1 MTFNLKSLCCFCSVM
16 IMLCVAPVSASTQAK
31 AGDPVPLQVEKWE
44 VLDIDLVTQAT
55 TQNPFVAQ
63 VNAYFTHQA
72 TGKKQT
78 VPIVFNGEHHWL
90 LRFSAAQIGDWHYQI
105 EGDVPELN
113 GVKGLVQ
120 VVANDDPSNHGAM
133 VLSPD
138 NKQAF
143 AYEDGSEY
151 FLLGYELDWLFA
163 LDYSNDKDT
172 PKSEHLLSRIK
183 EHGFNHVVMNVYAH
197 DVSWQK
203 DPKLA
208 AHPEH
213 EFGGRQDIYPFLGS
227 NEHPDFSGLNV
238 AFFQKL
244 DRSIQLLHDKRMVS
258 HLMIYVWN
266 KMVSWPDMNSD
277 ADNMYFDY
285 VVKRYQAFPNIVW
298 DISKEALFYGRAD
311 EAYIKGRI
319 ERLRSMNHFNRLVTV
334 HDFNYCA
341 KYPEQ
346 VDFISTQDWGYD
358 IYNRMLNV
366 RKRFADKVIYNIEHG
381 GYESAP
387 YEVFPGDY
395 TDPEVVLRRNWL
407 TIFAGV
413 YSTYYWQA
421 NAWNVIIYNP
431 FEQVDPSAH
440 PKFSYFSAMA
450 AFFERFTFSSFTPVP
465 GKNGSGYTMVDE
477 QDTYLIYVSKDNFQM
492 SRGNWYL
499 MPEGKEP
506 NRTMQWFNTL
516 TGEMTEASDIEK
528 GQLFISPWRG
538 SADAIL
544 ISQVVE

>member
-1 MTFNLKSLCCFCSVM
+1 M
-16 IMLCVAPVSASTQAK
+16 
-31 AGDPVPLQVEKWE
+31 
-44 VLDIDLVTQAT
+44 
-55 TQNPFVAQ
+55 
-63 VNAYFTHQA
+63 
-72 TGKKQT
+72 
-78 VPIVFNGEHHWL
+78 
-90 LRFSAAQIGDWHYQI
+90 
-105 EGDVPELN
+105 
-113 GVKGLVQ
+113 
-120 VVANDDPSNHGAM
+120 
-133 VLSPD
+133 
-138 NKQAF
+138 
-143 AYEDGSEY
+143 
-151 FLLGYELDWLFA
+151 
-163 LDYSNDKDT
+163 
-172 PKSEHLLSRIK
+172 
-183 EHGFNHVVMNVYAH
+183 
-197 DVSWQK
+197 
-203 DPKLA
+203 
-208 AHPEH
+208 
-213 EFGGRQDIYPFLGS
+213 
-227 NEHPDFSGLNV
+227 
-238 AFFQKL
+238 
-244 DRSIQLLHDKRMVS
+244 
-258 HLMIYVWN
+258 
-266 KMVSWPDMNSD
+266 
-277 ADNMYFDY
+277 
-285 VVKRYQAFPNIVW
+285 
-298 DISKEALFYGRAD
+298 
-311 EAYIKGRI
+311 
-319 ERLRSMNHFNRLVTV
+319 
-334 HDFNYCA
+334 
-341 KYPEQ
+341 
-346 VDFISTQDWGYD
+346 STQDWGYD

-465 GKNGSGYTMVDE
+465 GKNGSGFTMVDE

-506 NRTMQWFNTL
+506 NRTIQWFNTL